1 MDNFQFHEFEQ
12 VVGQFN
18 SFHITGLFPKPNEN
32 IRKFLVFWCFLR
44 VYKETRDQWHEMGR
58 QKTNENN

>member
-1 MDNFQFHEFEQ
+1 MDNFQFDEFEQ

-44 VYKETRDQWHEMGR
+44 VYKETSDMKWVDRRLM
-58 QKTNENN
+58 KIINK